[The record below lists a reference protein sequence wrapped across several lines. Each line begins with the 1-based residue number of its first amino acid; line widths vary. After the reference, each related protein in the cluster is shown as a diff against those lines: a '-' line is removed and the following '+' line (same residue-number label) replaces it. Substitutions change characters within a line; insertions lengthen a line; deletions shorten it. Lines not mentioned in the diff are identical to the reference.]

1 LTFNNKTENLIM
13 MKNIKIYTLILAG
26 LLFII
31 SACVKDLDTVPL
43 DKDEI
48 TSANVY
54 ENPASYYQ
62 VLAKVYAGLAVSGQ
76 QGPHG
81 MPDISG
87 IDEGFSTYIRQ
98 YWKAQELTT
107 DEAIIAWNDG
117 NLRDYHDMDWSAT
130 NEFISAMY
138 NRIYYQISLCNEFI
152 RESGDDKL
160 DERGITGDD
169 KTNIMLYR
177 AEARFMRALS
187 YYHALDMF
195 GSVPF
200 VTEEDAVGSFFP
212 DQISK
217 DELFVYIESELKD
230 IENDLAEPR
239 ANEYGR
245 ADKAAA
251 WTLLAKLYLNAEIY
265 INSAKYT
272 ECVEYSDKVIAAG
285 YSLSDDYQ
293 HLFLADNHTSD
304 EIIFP
309 VTFDGVHTK
318 TWGGMTFLVHAAIGG
333 TMDPAE
339 FGVDGGWGGTR
350 TTKSFVKKFYP
361 DIEGSLKVS
370 PTPPLKSTTYPVI
383 YVPGAHQ
390 GWDPTNTSTVLA
402 SVNSDGNYEG
412 YLYFPDDETQFK
424 FTDGPAW
431 DVNYG
436 DVGADGTLDLEGD
449 NIVAGDAGY
458 YYITVNL
465 NDLTYTLLKTDW
477 GIIGSATA
485 GGWDSD
491 QDMTFDVATGLWT
504 AVIDLTGGAEMKFR
518 ANDDWTLNY
527 GDNGPD
533 GILNLDGSNIAIA
546 NSGSYVVTMK
556 LGVPD
561 YTYTIV
567 RGSFDKRAMFHT
579 DGQTLDITDIFEFT
593 EGYAIGKYKN
603 VTSAGATGSD
613 LAFPDNDFPMFR
625 LAEIYLMYAEAVL
638 RGGGG
643 SESSALGYIND
654 LRTRAYGDDSGNISA
669 NDLTVDFILDE
680 RARELYWEG
689 HRRTDLIRYNKF
701 TGSEYIWPWKGND
714 PEGIAVDAKYNIFP
728 IPSSD
733 IGANPN
739 LIQNS
744 GY

>member
-1 LTFNNKTENLIM
+1 M
-13 MKNIKIYTLILAG
+13 MKNIKIYTVILAALILG
-26 LLFII
+26 FN
-31 SACVKDLDTVPL
+31 SCVKDLDTVPL

-54 ENPASYYQ
+54 ENPDSYYQ

-81 MPDISG
+81 MADISG
-87 IDEGFSTYIRQ
+87 IDEGFSTYLRQ
-98 YWKAQELTT
+98 YWKAQELST

-117 NLRDYHDMDWSAT
+117 NLRDFHDMDWSAT

-152 RESGDDKL
+152 RESGEDKL
-160 DERGITGDD
+160 DDRGITGDK
-169 KTNIMLYR
+169 KTDILQYR

-187 YYHALDMF
+187 YWHALDMF

-200 VTEEDAVGSFFP
+200 VTEEDAVGAFFP
-212 DQISK
+212 EQISK
-217 DELFVYIESELKD
+217 GDLFAYIESELLA
-230 IENDLAEPR
+230 IETSLAD
-239 ANEYGR
+239 AKTNEYGR

-251 WTLLAKLYLNAEIY
+251 WTLLAKLYLNAEVY
-265 INSAKYT
+265 IGESKYSQ
-272 ECVEYSDKVIAAG
+272 CHEYCSKVIGAG
-285 YSLSDDYQ
+285 YHLEENYE
-293 HLFLADNHTSD
+293 HLFLADNNLSD

-309 VTFDGVHTK
+309 VTFDGLHTR
-318 TWGGMTFLVHAAIGG
+318 TWGGITFLVHAAVGG
-333 TMDPAE
+333 SMDPAE
-339 FGVDGGWGGTR
+339 FGINGGWGGTR
-350 TTKSFVKKFYP
+350 TTKTFVQKFYP

-390 GWDPTNTSTVLA
+390 GWDPSNTSTVLA

-412 YLYFPDDETQFK
+412 YLYFAEDNTEFK

-436 DVGADGTLDLEGD
+436 DSGADGTLDRDGD
-449 NIVAGDAGY
+449 NIVAATAGY
-458 YYITVNL
+458 YFLTVNL
-465 NDLTYTLLKTDW
+465 NDFTYTMLKTDW

-491 QDMTFDVATGLWT
+491 QDMTFDTETGIWS
-504 AVIDLTGGAEMKFR
+504 AVIDLTGDGEIKFR
-518 ANDDWTLNY
+518 ANDDWALNY

-533 GILNLDGSNIAIA
+533 GILNRDGSNMAIA
-546 NSGSYVVTMK
+546 SSGSYIITMK
-556 LGVPD
+556 LGIPD

-567 RGSFDKRAMFHT
+567 RGSFDKRAMFHS

-593 EGYAIGKYKN
+593 EGYAITKYKN
-603 VTSAGATGSD
+603 VTSTGAAGSD
-613 LAFPDNDFPMFR
+613 AEFPDNDFPLFR
-625 LAEIYLMYAEAVL
+625 LADVYLMYAEAFL

-643 SESSALGYIND
+643 EEFLALGFINT
-654 LRTRAYGDDSGNISA
+654 LRTRAYGDNSAYISA
-669 NDLTVDFILDE
+669 NDLSLDFLLDE
-680 RARELYWEG
+680 RARELYWEC
-689 HRRTDLIRYNKF
+689 HRRTDLIRYNKL
-701 TGSEYIWPWKGND
+701 TGSDYIWAWKGNVA
-714 PEGIAVDAKYNIFP
+714 EGIGVDAKYNIFP
-728 IPSSD
+728 IPSSE

-739 LIQNS
+739 LVQNE